1 MNVWLTQKTRALQ
14 MAEQRNMGSTQDKTQ
29 EKLFMVYDDG
39 SDGEWTDSI

>member
-1 MNVWLTQKTRALQ
+1 
-14 MAEQRNMGSTQDKTQ
+14 MAEQRNMGSTQ